1 MTEGCRMMRTGMK
14 RLCTNAGASLSET
27 LVTVLLLSIV
37 LSAMVAGI
45 PAVMSAYRNVRL
57 KADAQTLLATAVSA
71 VTEEVRWADD
81 LTFDN
86 GTNGTYEF
94 YSSRQNARVKLV
106 NGSYGTSVAG
116 LSARG
121 IFIQT
126 VDGTSSRQLLTQKTQ
141 TLGLY
146 ASIQPIQSDNHCV
159 NYTISVFSSEN
170 SKAPLESTNLSVRP
184 IAEYQK

>member
-1 MTEGCRMMRTGMK
+1 MMRTGMK

-81 LTFDN
+81 VTFD
-86 GTNGTYEF
+86 NGTYEF

-116 LSARG
+116 LSASG

-159 NYTISVFSSEN
+159 NYTISVFSSEDSN
-170 SKAPLESTNLSVRP
+170 APLESTNLSVRP

>member
-71 VTEEVRWADD
+71 VTEEVRWAEDV
-81 LTFDN
+81 TFD
-86 GTNGTYEF
+86 NGTYEF

-106 NGSYGTSVAG
+106 NGSYDTSEAG
-116 LSARG
+116 LSSNG

-126 VDGTSSRQLLTQKTQ
+126 ADGTSRRQLLTQKTQ

-146 ASIQPIQSDNHCV
+146 ASISIPPNQINNHCV
-159 NYTISVFSSEN
+159 NYRISVFSSEN
-170 SKAPLESTNLSVRP
+170 RNAPLESIDLSVRP